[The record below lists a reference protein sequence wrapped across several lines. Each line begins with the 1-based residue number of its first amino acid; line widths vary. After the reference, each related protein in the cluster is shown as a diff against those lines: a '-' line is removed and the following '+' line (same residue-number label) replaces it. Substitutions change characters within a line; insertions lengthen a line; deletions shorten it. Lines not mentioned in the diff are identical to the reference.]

1 MRFTFKKARMFPDVK
16 ATSKAKS
23 EVADTTPRSCTKGEI
38 NADSSEL
45 VSPPLNAAH
54 RNKTTQAAL
63 VTNPLG
69 VDNSGRAALWNLI
82 EGVWKV
88 SLLKTLTQTH
98 HAAVIQPA
106 A

>member
-1 MRFTFKKARMFPDVK
+1 MRLTLKKARMFPDVK
-16 ATSKAKS
+16 ATSKANS
-23 EVADTTPRSCTKGEI
+23 EVADTIPRSCTIGEI
-38 NADSSEL
+38 NADSSKL
-45 VSPPLNAAH
+45 ISPPLNAAP

-63 VTNPLG
+63 AANPLG
-69 VDNSGRAALWNLI
+69 VDNSGRGALWSLI